1 MAVRFDLAQGMGML
15 HRNNAGIRFQRVPM
29 PVREVLNSFS
39 ADAMPCQRRVAVQ
52 WVAAG
57 ILLPT
62 WASGAGGAQAQMG
75 LSGAINYAGWFRALS
90 QRMAKAYCQQYL
102 QVLPGAAVDVMG
114 LARKMAQSGSNELAR
129 GMQTGRW
136 PADVGRQLEDVQKQF
151 ALLNQLTAAPATQ
164 TALVVA
170 ASEQADRTLLVAQA
184 VTESIEKMT
193 QAPSAR
199 LVNLA
204 GRQRMLSQRLAKNYF
219 LSAAKVESKVVHA
232 QLAADAADFR
242 QALQTLKA
250 APVSTPAIR
259 SELELADSQW
269 LFFDAALRR
278 PADDAGLNAVAT
290 TSERLLGV
298 MDKLTGLYEAALREV
313 LG

>member
-1 MAVRFDLAQGMGML
+1 ML
-15 HRNNAGIRFQRVPM
+15 T
-29 PVREVLNSFS
+29 REFS
-39 ADAMPCQRRVAVQ
+39 ADAVPCQRRVALQ
-52 WVAAG
+52 RVAAG
-57 ILLPT
+57 VLLPT
-62 WASGAGGAQAQMG
+62 WATWATGAQAQMG

-102 QVLPGAAVDVMG
+102 QVLPAAAVDVMG
-114 LARKMAQSGSNELAR
+114 LTRKMVQTGSGELAR
-129 GMQTGRW
+129 GMQSGQW
-136 PADVGRQLEDVQKQF
+136 PAEVGRQLAEVQKQF
-151 ALLNQLTAAPATQ
+151 ALLNQMTSAPATT
-164 TALVVA
+164 TALVAA
-170 ASEQADRTLLVAQA
+170 ASEQADRTLLIAQA
-184 VTESIEKMT
+184 VTEAIEKLA

-219 LSAAKVESKVVHA
+219 LSAAKVDSKVVQA
-232 QLAADAADFR
+232 QLASDAADFR

-250 APVSTPAIR
+250 APVSTSSIR
-259 SELELADSQW
+259 NELELADSQW
-269 LFFDAALRR
+269 LFFESALRR

-298 MDKLTGLYEAALREV
+298 MDKLTGLYDAALREV

>member
-1 MAVRFDLAQGMGML
+1 ML
-15 HRNNAGIRFQRVPM
+15 T
-29 PVREVLNSFS
+29 REFS
-39 ADAMPCQRRVAVQ
+39 ADAVPCQRRVALQ
-52 WVAAG
+52 RVAAG
-57 ILLPT
+57 VLLPT
-62 WASGAGGAQAQMG
+62 WATWATGAQAQMG

-102 QVLPGAAVDVMG
+102 QVLPAAAVDVMG
-114 LARKMAQSGSNELAR
+114 LARKMVQTGSGELAR
-129 GMQTGRW
+129 GMQSGQW
-136 PADVGRQLEDVQKQF
+136 PVEVGRQLAEVQKQF
-151 ALLNQLTAAPATQ
+151 ALLNQMTSAPATT
-164 TALVVA
+164 TALVAA
-170 ASEQADRTLLVAQA
+170 ASEQADRTLLIAQA
-184 VTESIEKMT
+184 VTEAIEKMA

-219 LSAAKVESKVVHA
+219 LSAAKVDSKVVQA
-232 QLAADAADFR
+232 QLASDAADFR

-250 APVSTPAIR
+250 APVSTSSIR
-259 SELELADSQW
+259 NELELADSQW
-269 LFFDAALRR
+269 LFFESALRR

-298 MDKLTGLYEAALREV
+298 MDKLTGLYDAALREV

>member
-1 MAVRFDLAQGMGML
+1 ML
-15 HRNNAGIRFQRVPM
+15 T
-29 PVREVLNSFS
+29 REFS
-39 ADAMPCQRRVAVQ
+39 ADATPCQRRVALQ

-57 ILLPT
+57 VLLPT
-62 WASGAGGAQAQMG
+62 WATWATGAQAQMG

-102 QVLPGAAVDVMG
+102 QVLPAAAVDVMG
-114 LARKMAQSGSNELAR
+114 QTRKMVQTGSGELAR
-129 GMQTGRW
+129 GMQSGQW
-136 PADVGRQLEDVQKQF
+136 PAEVGRQLAEVQKQF
-151 ALLNQLTAAPATQ
+151 ALLNQMTSAPATT
-164 TALVVA
+164 TALVAA
-170 ASEQADRTLLVAQA
+170 ASEQADRTLLIAQA
-184 VTESIEKMT
+184 VTEAIEKLA

-219 LSAAKVESKVVHA
+219 LSAAKVDSKVVQA
-232 QLAADAADFR
+232 QLASDAADFR

-250 APVSTPAIR
+250 APVSTSSIR
-259 SELELADSQW
+259 NELELADSQW
-269 LFFDAALRR
+269 LFFESALRR

-298 MDKLTGLYEAALREV
+298 MDKLTGLYDAALREV

>member
-1 MAVRFDLAQGMGML
+1 
-15 HRNNAGIRFQRVPM
+15 M

-62 WASGAGGAQAQMG
+62 WASGAGGAQSQMG

-102 QVLPGAAVDVMG
+102 QVLPGAAVDVLG
-114 LARKMAQSGSNELAR
+114 LARKMVQSGSSELAR

-136 PADVGRQLEDVQKQF
+136 PADVGRQLEEVQKQF
-151 ALLNQLTAAPATQ
+151 ALLNQLTATQPTQ

-170 ASEQADRTLLVAQA
+170 ASDQADRTLLIAQT
-184 VTESIEKMT
+184 VTESIEKLA

-219 LSAAKVESKVVHA
+219 LNAAKVESKVVQA
-232 QLAADAADFR
+232 QLVSDAADFR
-242 QALQTLKA
+242 LALQALKA

-259 SELELADSQW
+259 NELELADSQW
-269 LFFDAALRR
+269 LFFESALRR
-278 PADDAGLNAVAT
+278 AADDAGLHTVAT

-298 MDKLTGLYEAALREV
+298 MDKLTNLYEVALREV

>member
-1 MAVRFDLAQGMGML
+1 ML
-15 HRNNAGIRFQRVPM
+15 T
-29 PVREVLNSFS
+29 REFS
-39 ADAMPCQRRVAVQ
+39 ADATPCQRRVALQ

-57 ILLPT
+57 VLLPT
-62 WASGAGGAQAQMG
+62 WATWATGAQAQMG

-102 QVLPGAAVDVMG
+102 QVLPAAAVDVMG
-114 LARKMAQSGSNELAR
+114 LARKMVQTGSGELAR
-129 GMQTGRW
+129 GMQSGQW
-136 PADVGRQLEDVQKQF
+136 PAEVGGQLAEVQKQF
-151 ALLNQLTAAPATQ
+151 ALLNQMTSAPATT
-164 TALVVA
+164 TALVAA
-170 ASEQADRTLLVAQA
+170 ASEQADRTLLIAQA
-184 VTESIEKMT
+184 VTEAIEKLA

-219 LSAAKVESKVVHA
+219 LSAAKVDSKVVQA
-232 QLAADAADFR
+232 QLASDAADFR

-250 APVSTPAIR
+250 APVSTSSIR
-259 SELELADSQW
+259 NELELADSQW
-269 LFFDAALRR
+269 LFFESALRR

-298 MDKLTGLYEAALREV
+298 MDKLTGLYDAALREV

>member
-1 MAVRFDLAQGMGML
+1 ML
-15 HRNNAGIRFQRVPM
+15 T
-29 PVREVLNSFS
+29 REFS
-39 ADAMPCQRRVAVQ
+39 ADATPCQRRVALQ
-52 WVAAG
+52 RVAAG
-57 ILLPT
+57 VLLPT
-62 WASGAGGAQAQMG
+62 WATWATGAQAQMG

-102 QVLPGAAVDVMG
+102 QVLPAAAVDAMG
-114 LARKMAQSGSNELAR
+114 LARKMVQTGSGELAR
-129 GMQTGRW
+129 GMQSGQW
-136 PADVGRQLEDVQKQF
+136 PAEVGRQLAEVQKQF
-151 ALLNQLTAAPATQ
+151 ALLNQMTSAPATT
-164 TALVVA
+164 TALVAA
-170 ASEQADRTLLVAQA
+170 ASEQADRTLLIAQA
-184 VTESIEKMT
+184 VTETIEKMA

-219 LSAAKVESKVVHA
+219 LSAAKVDSKVVQA
-232 QLAADAADFR
+232 QLASDAADFR

-250 APVSTPAIR
+250 APVSTSSIR
-259 SELELADSQW
+259 NELELADSQW
-269 LFFDAALRR
+269 LFFESALRR

-298 MDKLTGLYEAALREV
+298 MDKLTGLYDAALREV

>member
-1 MAVRFDLAQGMGML
+1 ML
-15 HRNNAGIRFQRVPM
+15 T
-29 PVREVLNSFS
+29 REFS
-39 ADAMPCQRRVAVQ
+39 ADATPCQRRVALQ

-57 ILLPT
+57 VLLPT
-62 WASGAGGAQAQMG
+62 WATWATGAQAQMG

-102 QVLPGAAVDVMG
+102 QVLPAAAVDVMG
-114 LARKMAQSGSNELAR
+114 QTRKMVQTGSGELAR
-129 GMQTGRW
+129 GMQSGQW
-136 PADVGRQLEDVQKQF
+136 PAEVGRQLAEVQKQF
-151 ALLNQLTAAPATQ
+151 ALLNQMTSAPATT

-170 ASEQADRTLLVAQA
+170 ASEQADRTLLIAQA
-184 VTESIEKMT
+184 VTEAIEKMA

-219 LSAAKVESKVVHA
+219 LSAAKVDSKVVQA
-232 QLAADAADFR
+232 QLASDAADFR

-250 APVSTPAIR
+250 APVSTSSIR
-259 SELELADSQW
+259 NELELADSQW
-269 LFFDAALRR
+269 LFFESALRR

-298 MDKLTGLYEAALREV
+298 MDKLTGLYDAALREV

>member
-1 MAVRFDLAQGMGML
+1 ML
-15 HRNNAGIRFQRVPM
+15 T
-29 PVREVLNSFS
+29 RECV
-39 ADAMPCQRRVAVQ
+39 ADAMPCQRRAAVQ

-57 ILLPT
+57 LLLPSWAT
-62 WASGAGGAQAQMG
+62 WATGAQAQMG

-102 QVLPGAAVDVMG
+102 QVLPGAAVDVLG
-114 LARKMAQSGSNELAR
+114 LARKMVQSGSGELAR

-136 PADVGRQLEDVQKQF
+136 PADVGRQLEEVQKQF
-151 ALLNQLTAAPATQ
+151 ALLNQLTATQPTQ

-170 ASEQADRTLLVAQA
+170 ASDQADRTLLIAQT
-184 VTESIEKMT
+184 VTESIEKLA

-219 LSAAKVESKVVHA
+219 LNAAKVESKVVQA
-232 QLAADAADFR
+232 QLVSDAADFR
-242 QALQTLKA
+242 LALQALKA

-259 SELELADSQW
+259 NELELADSQW
-269 LFFDAALRR
+269 LFFESALRR
-278 PADDAGLNAVAT
+278 AADDAGLHTVAT

-298 MDKLTGLYEAALREV
+298 MDKLTNLYEVALREV

>member
-1 MAVRFDLAQGMGML
+1 ML
-15 HRNNAGIRFQRVPM
+15 T
-29 PVREVLNSFS
+29 REFS
-39 ADAMPCQRRVAVQ
+39 ADATPCQRRVALQ

-57 ILLPT
+57 VLLPT
-62 WASGAGGAQAQMG
+62 WATWATGAQAQMG

-102 QVLPGAAVDVMG
+102 QVLPAAAVDVMG
-114 LARKMAQSGSNELAR
+114 LARKMVQTGSGELAR
-129 GMQTGRW
+129 GMQSGQW
-136 PADVGRQLEDVQKQF
+136 PAEVGRQLAEVQKQF
-151 ALLNQLTAAPATQ
+151 ALLNQMTSAPATT
-164 TALVVA
+164 TALVAA
-170 ASEQADRTLLVAQA
+170 ASEQADRTLLIAQA
-184 VTESIEKMT
+184 VTEAIEKLA

-219 LSAAKVESKVVHA
+219 LSAAKVDSKVVQV
-232 QLAADAADFR
+232 QLASDAADFR

-250 APVSTPAIR
+250 APVSTSSIR
-259 SELELADSQW
+259 NELELADSQW
-269 LFFDAALRR
+269 LFFESALRR

-298 MDKLTGLYEAALREV
+298 MDKLTGLYDAALREV

>member
-1 MAVRFDLAQGMGML
+1 ML
-15 HRNNAGIRFQRVPM
+15 T
-29 PVREVLNSFS
+29 REFS
-39 ADAMPCQRRVAVQ
+39 ADAVPCQRRVALQ

-57 ILLPT
+57 VLLPT
-62 WASGAGGAQAQMG
+62 WATWATGAQAQMG

-102 QVLPGAAVDVMG
+102 QVLPAAAVDVMG
-114 LARKMAQSGSNELAR
+114 QTRKMVQTGSGELAR
-129 GMQTGRW
+129 GMQSGQW
-136 PADVGRQLEDVQKQF
+136 PAEVGRQLAEVQKQF
-151 ALLNQLTAAPATQ
+151 ALLNQMTSAPATT
-164 TALVVA
+164 TALVAA
-170 ASEQADRTLLVAQA
+170 ASEQADRTLLIAQA
-184 VTESIEKMT
+184 VTEAIEKMA

-219 LSAAKVESKVVHA
+219 LSAAKVDSKVVQA
-232 QLAADAADFR
+232 QLASDAADFR

-250 APVSTPAIR
+250 APVSTSSIR
-259 SELELADSQW
+259 NELELADSQW
-269 LFFDAALRR
+269 LFFESALRR

-298 MDKLTGLYEAALREV
+298 MDKLTGLYDAALREV

>member
-1 MAVRFDLAQGMGML
+1 ML
-15 HRNNAGIRFQRVPM
+15 T
-29 PVREVLNSFS
+29 REFS
-39 ADAMPCQRRVAVQ
+39 ADATPCQRRVALQ
-52 WVAAG
+52 RVAAG
-57 ILLPT
+57 VLLPT
-62 WASGAGGAQAQMG
+62 WATWATGAQAQMG

-102 QVLPGAAVDVMG
+102 QVLPAAAVDVMG
-114 LARKMAQSGSNELAR
+114 LTRKMVQTGSGELAR
-129 GMQTGRW
+129 GMQSGQW
-136 PADVGRQLEDVQKQF
+136 PAEVGRQLAEVQKQF
-151 ALLNQLTAAPATQ
+151 ALLNQMTSAPATT
-164 TALVVA
+164 TALAAA
-170 ASEQADRTLLVAQA
+170 ASEQADRTLLIAQA
-184 VTESIEKMT
+184 VTEAIEKMA

-219 LSAAKVESKVVHA
+219 LSAAKVDSKVVQA
-232 QLAADAADFR
+232 QLASDAADFR

-250 APVSTPAIR
+250 APVSTSSIR
-259 SELELADSQW
+259 NELELADSQW
-269 LFFDAALRR
+269 LFFESALRR

-298 MDKLTGLYEAALREV
+298 MDKLTGLYDAALREV

>member
-1 MAVRFDLAQGMGML
+1 ML
-15 HRNNAGIRFQRVPM
+15 T
-29 PVREVLNSFS
+29 REFS
-39 ADAMPCQRRVAVQ
+39 ADATPCQRRVALQ
-52 WVAAG
+52 RVAAG
-57 ILLPT
+57 VLLPT
-62 WASGAGGAQAQMG
+62 WATWATGAQAQMG

-102 QVLPGAAVDVMG
+102 QVLPAAAVDVMG
-114 LARKMAQSGSNELAR
+114 LARKMVQTGSGELAR
-129 GMQTGRW
+129 GMQSGQW
-136 PADVGRQLEDVQKQF
+136 PAEVGRQLAEVQKQF
-151 ALLNQLTAAPATQ
+151 SLLNQMTSAPATT
-164 TALVVA
+164 TALVAA
-170 ASEQADRTLLVAQA
+170 ASEQADRTLLIAQA
-184 VTESIEKMT
+184 VTEAIEKLA

-219 LSAAKVESKVVHA
+219 LSAAKVDSKVVQA
-232 QLAADAADFR
+232 QLASDAADFR

-250 APVSTPAIR
+250 APVSTSSIR
-259 SELELADSQW
+259 NELELADSQW
-269 LFFDAALRR
+269 LFFESALRR

-298 MDKLTGLYEAALREV
+298 MDKLTGLYDAALREV

>member
-1 MAVRFDLAQGMGML
+1 MEML
-15 HRNNAGIRFQRVPM
+15 RCNNAGIRFQGIPM
-29 PVREVLNSFS
+29 PVREFL

-57 ILLPT
+57 ILLPA
-62 WASGAGGAQAQMG
+62 WARSAQAQIG

-114 LARKMAQSGSNELAR
+114 LARKMAQSGSSELAK
-129 GMQTGRW
+129 GTQAGQW
-136 PADVGRQLEDVQKQF
+136 PADVGRQLAEVQKQF

-170 ASEQADRTLLVAQA
+170 ASEQADRTLLSAQA
-184 VTESIEKMT
+184 VTESIEKMA

-219 LSAAKVESKVVHA
+219 LHAAKVDSKVVQA

-250 APVSTPAIR
+250 APVSTTAIR
-259 SELELADSQW
+259 NELELADSQW
-269 LFFDAALRR
+269 LFFESALRR

>member
-1 MAVRFDLAQGMGML
+1 ML
-15 HRNNAGIRFQRVPM
+15 T
-29 PVREVLNSFS
+29 REFS
-39 ADAMPCQRRVAVQ
+39 ADAVPCQRRVALQ

-57 ILLPT
+57 VLLPT
-62 WASGAGGAQAQMG
+62 WATWATGAQAQMG

-102 QVLPGAAVDVMG
+102 QVLPAAAVDVMG
-114 LARKMAQSGSNELAR
+114 LARKMVQTGSGELAR
-129 GMQTGRW
+129 GMQSGQW
-136 PADVGRQLEDVQKQF
+136 PAEVGRQLAEVQKQF
-151 ALLNQLTAAPATQ
+151 ALLNQMTSAPATT
-164 TALVVA
+164 TALVAA
-170 ASEQADRTLLVAQA
+170 ASEQADRTLLIAQA
-184 VTESIEKMT
+184 VTEAIEKLA

-219 LSAAKVESKVVHA
+219 LSAAKVDSKVVQA
-232 QLAADAADFR
+232 QLASDAADFR

-250 APVSTPAIR
+250 APVSTSSIR
-259 SELELADSQW
+259 NELELADSQW
-269 LFFDAALRR
+269 LFFESALRR

-298 MDKLTGLYEAALREV
+298 MDKLTGLYDAALREV

>member
-1 MAVRFDLAQGMGML
+1 ML
-15 HRNNAGIRFQRVPM
+15 T
-29 PVREVLNSFS
+29 REFS
-39 ADAMPCQRRVAVQ
+39 ADAVPCQRRVALQ
-52 WVAAG
+52 RVAAG
-57 ILLPT
+57 VLLPT
-62 WASGAGGAQAQMG
+62 WATWATGAQAQMG

-102 QVLPGAAVDVMG
+102 QVLPAAAVDVMG
-114 LARKMAQSGSNELAR
+114 LARKMVQTGSGELAR
-129 GMQTGRW
+129 GMQSGQW
-136 PADVGRQLEDVQKQF
+136 PVEVGRQLAEVQKQF
-151 ALLNQLTAAPATQ
+151 ALLNQMTSAPATT
-164 TALVVA
+164 TALVAA
-170 ASEQADRTLLVAQA
+170 ASEQADRTLLIAQA
-184 VTESIEKMT
+184 VTEAIEKMA

-219 LSAAKVESKVVHA
+219 LSAAKVDSKVVQA
-232 QLAADAADFR
+232 QLASDAADFR

-250 APVSTPAIR
+250 APVSTSSIR
-259 SELELADSQW
+259 NELELADSQW
-269 LFFDAALRR
+269 QFFESALRR

-298 MDKLTGLYEAALREV
+298 MDKLTGLYDAALREV

>member
-1 MAVRFDLAQGMGML
+1 ML
-15 HRNNAGIRFQRVPM
+15 T
-29 PVREVLNSFS
+29 REFS
-39 ADAMPCQRRVAVQ
+39 ADATPCQRRVALQ

-57 ILLPT
+57 VLLPT
-62 WASGAGGAQAQMG
+62 WATWATGAQAQMG

-102 QVLPGAAVDVMG
+102 QVLPAAAVDVMG
-114 LARKMAQSGSNELAR
+114 LARKMVQTGSGELAR
-129 GMQTGRW
+129 GMQSGQW
-136 PADVGRQLEDVQKQF
+136 PAEVGRQLAEVQKQF
-151 ALLNQLTAAPATQ
+151 ALLNQMTSAPATT
-164 TALVVA
+164 TALVAA

-184 VTESIEKMT
+184 VTEAIEKLA

-219 LSAAKVESKVVHA
+219 LSAAKVDSKVVQA
-232 QLAADAADFR
+232 QLASDAADFR

-250 APVSTPAIR
+250 APVSTSSIR
-259 SELELADSQW
+259 NELELADSQW
-269 LFFDAALRR
+269 LFFESALRR

-298 MDKLTGLYEAALREV
+298 MDKLTGLYDAALREV

>member
-1 MAVRFDLAQGMGML
+1 ML
-15 HRNNAGIRFQRVPM
+15 T
-29 PVREVLNSFS
+29 REFS
-39 ADAMPCQRRVAVQ
+39 ADAVPCQRRVALQ
-52 WVAAG
+52 WAAAG
-57 ILLPT
+57 VLLPT
-62 WASGAGGAQAQMG
+62 WATWATGAQAQMG

-102 QVLPGAAVDVMG
+102 QVLPAAAVDVMG
-114 LARKMAQSGSNELAR
+114 LARKMVQTGSGELAR
-129 GMQTGRW
+129 GMQSGQW
-136 PADVGRQLEDVQKQF
+136 PAEVGRQLAEVQKQF
-151 ALLNQLTAAPATQ
+151 ALLNQMTSAPATT
-164 TALVVA
+164 TALVAA
-170 ASEQADRTLLVAQA
+170 ASEQADRTLLIAQA
-184 VTESIEKMT
+184 VTEAIEKMA

-219 LSAAKVESKVVHA
+219 LSAAKVDSKVVQA
-232 QLAADAADFR
+232 QLASDAADFR

-250 APVSTPAIR
+250 APVSTSSIR
-259 SELELADSQW
+259 NELELADSQW
-269 LFFDAALRR
+269 LFFESALRR

-298 MDKLTGLYEAALREV
+298 MDKLTGLYDAALREV

>member
-1 MAVRFDLAQGMGML
+1 ML
-15 HRNNAGIRFQRVPM
+15 T
-29 PVREVLNSFS
+29 REFS
-39 ADAMPCQRRVAVQ
+39 ADATPCQRRVALQ
-52 WVAAG
+52 RVAAG
-57 ILLPT
+57 VLLPT
-62 WASGAGGAQAQMG
+62 WATWATGAQAQMG

-102 QVLPGAAVDVMG
+102 QVLPAAAVDVMG
-114 LARKMAQSGSNELAR
+114 LTRKMVQTGSGELAR
-129 GMQTGRW
+129 GMQSGQW
-136 PADVGRQLEDVQKQF
+136 PAEVGRQLAEVQKQF
-151 ALLNQLTAAPATQ
+151 ALLNQMTSAPATT
-164 TALVVA
+164 TALVAA
-170 ASEQADRTLLVAQA
+170 ASEQADRTLLIAQA
-184 VTESIEKMT
+184 VTEAIEKMA

-219 LSAAKVESKVVHA
+219 LSAAKVDSKVVQA
-232 QLAADAADFR
+232 QLASDAADFR

-250 APVSTPAIR
+250 APVSTSSIR
-259 SELELADSQW
+259 NELELADSQW
-269 LFFDAALRR
+269 LFFESALRR

-298 MDKLTGLYEAALREV
+298 MDKLTGLYDAALREV

>member
-1 MAVRFDLAQGMGML
+1 ML
-15 HRNNAGIRFQRVPM
+15 T
-29 PVREVLNSFS
+29 REFS
-39 ADAMPCQRRVAVQ
+39 ADAVPCQRRVALQ

-57 ILLPT
+57 VLLPT
-62 WASGAGGAQAQMG
+62 WATWATGAQAQMG

-102 QVLPGAAVDVMG
+102 QVLPAAAVDVMG
-114 LARKMAQSGSNELAR
+114 LARKMVQTGSGELAR
-129 GMQTGRW
+129 GMQSGQW
-136 PADVGRQLEDVQKQF
+136 PVEVGRQLAEVQKQF
-151 ALLNQLTAAPATQ
+151 ALLNQMTSAPATT
-164 TALVVA
+164 TALVAA
-170 ASEQADRTLLVAQA
+170 ASEQADRTLLIAQA
-184 VTESIEKMT
+184 VTEAIEKMA

-219 LSAAKVESKVVHA
+219 LSAAKVDSKVVQA
-232 QLAADAADFR
+232 QLASDAADFR

-250 APVSTPAIR
+250 APVSTSSIR
-259 SELELADSQW
+259 NELELADSQW
-269 LFFDAALRR
+269 LFFESALRR

-298 MDKLTGLYEAALREV
+298 MDKLTGLYDAALREV

>member
-1 MAVRFDLAQGMGML
+1 M
-15 HRNNAGIRFQRVPM
+15 PM
-29 PVREVLNSFS
+29 PTREFS
-39 ADAMPCQRRVAVQ
+39 PLDALACPRRLAVQ

-62 WASGAGGAQAQMG
+62 WASAAPGGGQAQQMG

-102 QVLPGAAVDVMG
+102 QVLPAAALDVMG
-114 LARKMAQSGSNELAR
+114 LARKMVQTGSTELAR
-129 GMQTGRW
+129 GMQTGHW
-136 PADVGRQLEDVQKQF
+136 PAEVGRQLEEVQKQF
-151 ALLNQLTAAPATQ
+151 ALLNQLTAEPATK

-170 ASEQADRTLLVAQA
+170 ASEQADRTLLIAQA
-184 VTESIEKMT
+184 VTESIEKMA

-219 LSAAKVESKVVHA
+219 LNAAKVDSRIVQA
-232 QLAADAADFR
+232 QLASDAADFR
-242 QALQTLKA
+242 QALLTLKS
-250 APVSTPAIR
+250 APVSTTAIR
-259 SELELADSQW
+259 NELELADSQW
-269 LFFDAALRR
+269 LFFESALRR
-278 PADDAGLNAVAT
+278 PADDTGLNAVAT
-290 TSERLLGV
+290 TSERLLTV
-298 MDKLTGLYEAALREV
+298 MDKLTGLYETALREV

>member
-1 MAVRFDLAQGMGML
+1 ML
-15 HRNNAGIRFQRVPM
+15 T
-29 PVREVLNSFS
+29 REFS
-39 ADAMPCQRRVAVQ
+39 ADATPCQRRVALQ

-57 ILLPT
+57 VLLPT
-62 WASGAGGAQAQMG
+62 WATWATGAQAQMG

-102 QVLPGAAVDVMG
+102 QVLPAAAVDVMG
-114 LARKMAQSGSNELAR
+114 LARKMAQAGSGELAK
-129 GMQTGRW
+129 GAQSGQW
-136 PADVGRQLEDVQKQF
+136 PAEVGRQLAEVQKQF
-151 ALLNQLTAAPATQ
+151 ALLNQMTSAPATT
-164 TALVVA
+164 TALVAA
-170 ASEQADRTLLVAQA
+170 ASEQADRTLLIAQA
-184 VTESIEKMT
+184 VTEAIEKMA
-193 QAPSAR
+193 QSPSAR

-219 LSAAKVESKVVHA
+219 LSAAKVDSKVVQA
-232 QLAADAADFR
+232 QLASDAADFR

-250 APVSTPAIR
+250 APVSTSSIR
-259 SELELADSQW
+259 NELELADSQW
-269 LFFDAALRR
+269 LFFESALRR

-298 MDKLTGLYEAALREV
+298 MDKLTGLYDAALREV

>member
-1 MAVRFDLAQGMGML
+1 ML
-15 HRNNAGIRFQRVPM
+15 T
-29 PVREVLNSFS
+29 REFS
-39 ADAMPCQRRVAVQ
+39 ADATPCQRRVALQ

-57 ILLPT
+57 VLLPT
-62 WASGAGGAQAQMG
+62 WATWATGAQAQMG

-102 QVLPGAAVDVMG
+102 QVLPAAAVDVMG
-114 LARKMAQSGSNELAR
+114 QTRKMVQTGSGELAR
-129 GMQTGRW
+129 GMQSGQW
-136 PADVGRQLEDVQKQF
+136 PAEVGRQLAEVQKQF
-151 ALLNQLTAAPATQ
+151 ALLNQMTSAPATT
-164 TALVVA
+164 TALVAA
-170 ASEQADRTLLVAQA
+170 ASEQADRTLLIAQA
-184 VTESIEKMT
+184 VTEAIEKMA

-219 LSAAKVESKVVHA
+219 LSAAKVDSKVVQA
-232 QLAADAADFR
+232 QLASDAADFR

-250 APVSTPAIR
+250 APVSTSSIR
-259 SELELADSQW
+259 NELELADSQW
-269 LFFDAALRR
+269 LFFESALRR

-298 MDKLTGLYEAALREV
+298 MDKLTGLYDAALREV

>member
-1 MAVRFDLAQGMGML
+1 ML
-15 HRNNAGIRFQRVPM
+15 T
-29 PVREVLNSFS
+29 REFS
-39 ADAMPCQRRVAVQ
+39 ADATPCQRRVALQ
-52 WVAAG
+52 RVAAG
-57 ILLPT
+57 VLLPT
-62 WASGAGGAQAQMG
+62 WATWATGAQAQMG

-102 QVLPGAAVDVMG
+102 QVLPAAAVDVMG
-114 LARKMAQSGSNELAR
+114 LARKMVQTGSGELAR
-129 GMQTGRW
+129 GMQSGQW
-136 PADVGRQLEDVQKQF
+136 PAEVGRQLAEVQKQF
-151 ALLNQLTAAPATQ
+151 ALLNQMTSAPATT

-170 ASEQADRTLLVAQA
+170 ASEQADRTLLIAQA
-184 VTESIEKMT
+184 VTEAIEKMA

-219 LSAAKVESKVVHA
+219 LSAAKVDSKVVQA
-232 QLAADAADFR
+232 QLASDAADFR

-250 APVSTPAIR
+250 APVSTSSIR
-259 SELELADSQW
+259 NELELADSQW
-269 LFFDAALRR
+269 LFFESALRR

-298 MDKLTGLYEAALREV
+298 MDKLTGLYDAALREV

>member
-1 MAVRFDLAQGMGML
+1 ML
-15 HRNNAGIRFQRVPM
+15 T
-29 PVREVLNSFS
+29 REFS
-39 ADAMPCQRRVAVQ
+39 ADATPCQRRVALQ

-57 ILLPT
+57 VLLPT
-62 WASGAGGAQAQMG
+62 WATWATGAQAQMG

-102 QVLPGAAVDVMG
+102 QVLPAAAVDVMG
-114 LARKMAQSGSNELAR
+114 LARKMVQTGSGELAR
-129 GMQTGRW
+129 GMQSGQW
-136 PADVGRQLEDVQKQF
+136 PAEVGRQLAEVQKQF
-151 ALLNQLTAAPATQ
+151 ALLNQMTSAPATT
-164 TALVVA
+164 TALVAA
-170 ASEQADRTLLVAQA
+170 ASEQADRTLLIAQA
-184 VTESIEKMT
+184 VTETIEKMA

-219 LSAAKVESKVVHA
+219 LSAAKVDSKVVQA
-232 QLAADAADFR
+232 QLASDAADFR

-250 APVSTPAIR
+250 APVSTSSIR
-259 SELELADSQW
+259 NELELADSQW
-269 LFFDAALRR
+269 LFFESALRR

-298 MDKLTGLYEAALREV
+298 MDKLTGLYDAALREV

>member
-1 MAVRFDLAQGMGML
+1 ML
-15 HRNNAGIRFQRVPM
+15 T
-29 PVREVLNSFS
+29 REFS
-39 ADAMPCQRRVAVQ
+39 ADATPCQRRVALQ
-52 WVAAG
+52 RVAAG
-57 ILLPT
+57 VLLPT
-62 WASGAGGAQAQMG
+62 WATWATGAQAQMG

-102 QVLPGAAVDVMG
+102 QVLPAAAVDVMG
-114 LARKMAQSGSNELAR
+114 LARKMVQTGSGELAR
-129 GMQTGRW
+129 GMQSGQW
-136 PADVGRQLEDVQKQF
+136 PAEVGRQLAEVQKQF
-151 ALLNQLTAAPATQ
+151 ALLNQMTSAPATT
-164 TALVVA
+164 TALVAA
-170 ASEQADRTLLVAQA
+170 ASEQADRTLLIAQA
-184 VTESIEKMT
+184 VTEAIEKLA

-219 LSAAKVESKVVHA
+219 LSAAKVDSKVVQA
-232 QLAADAADFR
+232 QLASDAADFR

-250 APVSTPAIR
+250 APVSTSSIR
-259 SELELADSQW
+259 NELELADSQW
-269 LFFDAALRR
+269 LFFESALRR

-298 MDKLTGLYEAALREV
+298 MDKLTGLYDAALREV

>member
-1 MAVRFDLAQGMGML
+1 ML
-15 HRNNAGIRFQRVPM
+15 T
-29 PVREVLNSFS
+29 REFS
-39 ADAMPCQRRVAVQ
+39 ADATPCQRRVALQ

-57 ILLPT
+57 VLLPT
-62 WASGAGGAQAQMG
+62 WATWATGAQAQMG

-102 QVLPGAAVDVMG
+102 QVLPAAAVDVMG
-114 LARKMAQSGSNELAR
+114 LARKMVQTGSGELAR
-129 GMQTGRW
+129 GMQSGQW
-136 PADVGRQLEDVQKQF
+136 PAEVGRQLAEVQKQF
-151 ALLNQLTAAPATQ
+151 ALLNQMTSAPATT
-164 TALVVA
+164 TALVAA
-170 ASEQADRTLLVAQA
+170 ASEQADRTLLIAQA
-184 VTESIEKMT
+184 VTEAIEKMA

-219 LSAAKVESKVVHA
+219 LSAAKVDSKVVQA
-232 QLAADAADFR
+232 QLASDAADFR

-250 APVSTPAIR
+250 APVSTSSIR
-259 SELELADSQW
+259 NELELADSQW
-269 LFFDAALRR
+269 LFFESALRR

-298 MDKLTGLYEAALREV
+298 MDKLTGLYDAALREV

>member
-1 MAVRFDLAQGMGML
+1 ML
-15 HRNNAGIRFQRVPM
+15 T
-29 PVREVLNSFS
+29 REFS
-39 ADAMPCQRRVAVQ
+39 ADATPCQRRMALQ

-57 ILLPT
+57 VLLPT
-62 WASGAGGAQAQMG
+62 WATWATGAQAQMG

-102 QVLPGAAVDVMG
+102 QVLPAAAVDVMG
-114 LARKMAQSGSNELAR
+114 LARKMVQTGSGELAR
-129 GMQTGRW
+129 GMQSGQW
-136 PADVGRQLEDVQKQF
+136 PAEVGRQLAEVQKQF
-151 ALLNQLTAAPATQ
+151 ALLNQMTSAPATT
-164 TALVVA
+164 TALVAA
-170 ASEQADRTLLVAQA
+170 ASEQADRTLLIAQA
-184 VTESIEKMT
+184 VTEAIEKMA

-219 LSAAKVESKVVHA
+219 LSAAKVDSKVVQA
-232 QLAADAADFR
+232 QLASDAADFR

-250 APVSTPAIR
+250 APVSTSSIR
-259 SELELADSQW
+259 NELELADSQW
-269 LFFDAALRR
+269 LFFESALRR

-298 MDKLTGLYEAALREV
+298 MDKLTGLYDAALREV

>member
-1 MAVRFDLAQGMGML
+1 MLTREFSVDAV
-15 HRNNAGIRFQRVPM
+15 
-29 PVREVLNSFS
+29 
-39 ADAMPCQRRVAVQ
+39 PCQRRVALQ

-57 ILLPT
+57 VLLPT
-62 WASGAGGAQAQMG
+62 WATWATGAQAQMG

-90 QRMAKAYCQQYL
+90 QRMAKAYCQQDL
-102 QVLPGAAVDVMG
+102 QVLPAAAVDAMG
-114 LARKMAQSGSNELAR
+114 LARKMVQTGSGELAR
-129 GMQTGRW
+129 GMQSGQW
-136 PADVGRQLEDVQKQF
+136 PAEVGRQLAEVQKQF
-151 ALLNQLTAAPATQ
+151 SLLNQMTSAPATT
-164 TALVVA
+164 TALVAA
-170 ASEQADRTLLVAQA
+170 ASEQADRTLLIAQA
-184 VTESIEKMT
+184 VTEAIEKMA

-219 LSAAKVESKVVHA
+219 LSAAKVDSKVVQA
-232 QLAADAADFR
+232 QLASDAADFR

-250 APVSTPAIR
+250 APVSTSSIR
-259 SELELADSQW
+259 NELELADSQW
-269 LFFDAALRR
+269 LFFESALRR

-298 MDKLTGLYEAALREV
+298 MDKLTGLYDAALREV

>member
-1 MAVRFDLAQGMGML
+1 ML
-15 HRNNAGIRFQRVPM
+15 T
-29 PVREVLNSFS
+29 REFC
-39 ADAMPCQRRVAVQ
+39 ADAVPCQRRVALQ
-52 WVAAG
+52 RVAAG
-57 ILLPT
+57 VLLPT
-62 WASGAGGAQAQMG
+62 WATWATGAQAQMG

-102 QVLPGAAVDVMG
+102 QVLPAAAVDVMG
-114 LARKMAQSGSNELAR
+114 QTRKMVQTGSGELAR
-129 GMQTGRW
+129 GMQSGQW
-136 PADVGRQLEDVQKQF
+136 PAEVGRQLAEVQKQF
-151 ALLNQLTAAPATQ
+151 ALLNQMTSAPATT
-164 TALVVA
+164 TALVAA
-170 ASEQADRTLLVAQA
+170 ASEQADRTLLIAQA
-184 VTESIEKMT
+184 VTEAIEKMA

-219 LSAAKVESKVVHA
+219 LSAAKVDSKVVQA
-232 QLAADAADFR
+232 QLASDAADFR

-250 APVSTPAIR
+250 APVSTSSIR
-259 SELELADSQW
+259 NELELADSQW
-269 LFFDAALRR
+269 LFFESALRR

-298 MDKLTGLYEAALREV
+298 MDKLTGLYDAALREV

>member
-1 MAVRFDLAQGMGML
+1 MQNLRDLPAIG
-15 HRNNAGIRFQRVPM
+15 
-29 PVREVLNSFS
+29 E
-39 ADAMPCQRRVAVQ
+39 PCLRRTAVQ

-62 WASGAGGAQAQMG
+62 WAGAAQAQMG

-114 LARKMAQSGSNELAR
+114 LARKMVLAGSTELAKGMQSG
-129 GMQTGRW
+129 QW
-136 PADVGRQLEDVQKQF
+136 PADVGRQLAEVQKQF
-151 ALLNQLTAAPATQ
+151 ALLNQMTGAPATS

-170 ASEQADRTLLVAQA
+170 ASEQADRTLLIAQA
-184 VTESIEKMT
+184 VTEAIEKMA
-193 QAPSAR
+193 QGPSAR

-219 LSAAKVESKVVHA
+219 LNAAKVDSKVVQA
-232 QLAADAADFR
+232 QLASDAADFR
-242 QALQTLKA
+242 QALQSLKA
-250 APVSTPAIR
+250 APVSTSAIR
-259 SELELADSQW
+259 NELELADSQW
-269 LFFDAALRR
+269 LFFESALRR
-278 PADDAGLNAVAT
+278 PADESGLNAVAT
-290 TSERLLGV
+290 TSERLLSV
-298 MDKLTGLYEAALREV
+298 MDKLTGQYDAALREV

>member
-1 MAVRFDLAQGMGML
+1 ML
-15 HRNNAGIRFQRVPM
+15 T
-29 PVREVLNSFS
+29 REFS
-39 ADAMPCQRRVAVQ
+39 ADAVPCQRRVALQ

-57 ILLPT
+57 VLLPT
-62 WASGAGGAQAQMG
+62 WATWATGAQAQMG

-102 QVLPGAAVDVMG
+102 QVLPAAAVDVMG
-114 LARKMAQSGSNELAR
+114 LTRKMVQTGSGELAR
-129 GMQTGRW
+129 GMQSGQW
-136 PADVGRQLEDVQKQF
+136 PAEVGRQLAEVQKQF
-151 ALLNQLTAAPATQ
+151 ALLNQMTSAPATT
-164 TALVVA
+164 TALVAA
-170 ASEQADRTLLVAQA
+170 ASEQADRTLLIAQA
-184 VTESIEKMT
+184 VTEAIEKMA

-219 LSAAKVESKVVHA
+219 LSAAKVDSKVVQA
-232 QLAADAADFR
+232 QLASDAADFR

-250 APVSTPAIR
+250 APVSTSSIR
-259 SELELADSQW
+259 NELELADSQW
-269 LFFDAALRR
+269 LFFESALRR

-298 MDKLTGLYEAALREV
+298 MDKLTGLYDAALREV